1 MILVSIFRII
11 KFGFQNF
18 IRNFWLSLATVS
30 ILILTLVS
38 VNILLTLNVLGK
50 VAMTELKSKVD
61 ISAHFRPEVEEA
73 RVQTVKIALLAMPEV
88 KDVQYVSAADALQKF
103 SEQFKKDE
111 TVIESLGEVGK
122 NPFGA
127 TLVVRARN
135 IEDYPRVV
143 EALNDPMYASMI
155 EEKDFDDREAMIGRV
170 ESVAR
175 KLEIF
180 GFAVSLVFG
189 FLTLLIVFNTIR
201 VSIYTRREE
210 IGIMR
215 LVGAS
220 DSFIRAPF
228 YVEALLWS
236 SLSLAVCLAVVY
248 PSVGVA
254 QPFLQKFFGT
264 GSVDLLGFYRANFLN
279 IFGAQLLAV
288 AVLALATTKTATA
301 RYLKV

>member
-1 MILVSIFRII
+1 MIFVSLLRII

-18 IRNFWLSLATVS
+18 VRNFWLSLATVS
-30 ILILTLVS
+30 VLILTLVS
-38 VNILLTLNVLGK
+38 VNVLLTLNVLGK

-61 ISAHFRPEVEEA
+61 VSVHFKPEVEDG
-73 RVQTVKIALLAMPEV
+73 RVQTVKIALLALPEV
-88 KDVQYVSAADALQKF
+88 KDVQYVSSAEALQKF

-127 TLVVRARN
+127 TLIVQARN
-135 IEDYPRVV
+135 IEDYPKVIS
-143 EALNDPMYASMI
+143 ALNDPMYANLI
-155 EEKDFDDREAMIGRV
+155 EEKDFDDRETMIGRV
-170 ESVAR
+170 EAIAH
-175 KLEIF
+175 KLEMF
-180 GFAVSLVFG
+180 GVAVSLVFG

-220 DSFIRAPF
+220 DAFIRAPF
-228 YVEALLWS
+228 YVEAVLWS
-236 SLSLAVCLAVVY
+236 LLSLTVCLAVVY
-248 PSVGVA
+248 PSVGIA
-254 QPFLQKFFGT
+254 QPFLQRFFGT

-279 IFGAQLLAV
+279 IFGAQFFAVALLA
-288 AVLALATTKTATA
+288 LLTTKTATA